1 MRNIFNQNLEITIS
15 QINNICWNITLSFS
29 SSVFLS
35 CCFFDKYVNKS
46 TTNNKKYPL
55 DRVVW
60 ICAKRTCLLL
70 QQTKLKLLL
79 KKKKFTDTVQV
90 LTPRWWCNFW
100 CPVLRTSKWGNLVIL
115 RNNLPMLVGDG
126 CLWVFTHKFLIAFVD
141 DVDDVVVQEMLIP
154 GTNGQILVG
163 CLVQTKSNRNEMG
176 WKLEG
181 GGVVRNYQFWMSA
194 QFEWRS
200 HRWNYWLIKFAR
212 I

>member
-1 MRNIFNQNLEITIS
+1 
-15 QINNICWNITLSFS
+15 
-29 SSVFLS
+29 
-35 CCFFDKYVNKS
+35 
-46 TTNNKKYPL
+46 
-55 DRVVW
+55 
-60 ICAKRTCLLL
+60 
-70 QQTKLKLLL
+70 
-79 KKKKFTDTVQV
+79 
-90 LTPRWWCNFW
+90 
-100 CPVLRTSKWGNLVIL
+100 
-115 RNNLPMLVGDG
+115 MLVGDG

-181 GGVVRNYQFWMSA
+181 GGGGVRNYQFWMSA

>member
-1 MRNIFNQNLEITIS
+1 
-15 QINNICWNITLSFS
+15 
-29 SSVFLS
+29 
-35 CCFFDKYVNKS
+35 
-46 TTNNKKYPL
+46 
-55 DRVVW
+55 
-60 ICAKRTCLLL
+60 
-70 QQTKLKLLL
+70 
-79 KKKKFTDTVQV
+79 
-90 LTPRWWCNFW
+90 
-100 CPVLRTSKWGNLVIL
+100 
-115 RNNLPMLVGDG
+115 MLVGDG

-181 GGVVRNYQFWMSA
+181 GGGVVRNYQFWMSA

>member
-1 MRNIFNQNLEITIS
+1 
-15 QINNICWNITLSFS
+15 
-29 SSVFLS
+29 
-35 CCFFDKYVNKS
+35 
-46 TTNNKKYPL
+46 
-55 DRVVW
+55 
-60 ICAKRTCLLL
+60 
-70 QQTKLKLLL
+70 
-79 KKKKFTDTVQV
+79 
-90 LTPRWWCNFW
+90 
-100 CPVLRTSKWGNLVIL
+100 
-115 RNNLPMLVGDG
+115 MLVGDG

-181 GGVVRNYQFWMSA
+181 GGGVGLVSNYQFWMSA